1 LQPAAAERK
10 VSALNEDIPIEY
22 LDRFSGLARLYGAG
36 ALERLRRA
44 HVAVIGVGGVGSWTA
59 EALARSG
66 VGRLT
71 LVDPDEICVTNT
83 NRQLPALS
91 GEFGRPKVT
100 VLAERLR
107 LVNPELEVVEV
118 LSFFTAGTAASI
130 LEQNYDCVV
139 DGIDEVKLKALLV
152 VSCRNRGLPLVVC
165 GGAGGKRN
173 PASVRGADLAF
184 ATNDRLLRLVRK
196 ELRRHHGYPPEAAR
210 APFGARAVYSEEN
223 ARFPWSDGTVREDP
237 EPGSSLRLNCESGFG
252 SATPVTGTFGFA
264 AAAEAIEIVL
274 SRGEDP

>member
-1 LQPAAAERK
+1 MDSPLSQ
-10 VSALNEDIPIEY
+10 DY

-44 HVAVIGVGGVGSWTA
+44 HIAVIGIGGVGSWTA

-66 VGRLT
+66 IGNIT

-83 NRQLPALS
+83 NRQLPALA
-91 GEFGRPKVT
+91 GEFGRAKVSA
-100 VLAERLR
+100 VAERLR
-107 LVNPELEVVEV
+107 LVNPELLVEEVP
-118 LSFFTAGTAASI
+118 SFFTPGTADAI
-130 LEQNYDCVV
+130 LDHGYDCVV

-152 VSCRNRGLPLVVC
+152 VLCRERNLPVIVC

-173 PASVRGADLAF
+173 PAAVRTADLAF

-196 ELRRHHGYPPEAAR
+196 ELRRHHGYPPEEAK
-210 APFGARAVYSEEN
+210 APFGARSVFSEEN
-223 ARFPWSDGTVREDP
+223 ARFPWADGTVREDP

-264 AAAEAIEIVL
+264 AAAEAIERVL
-274 SRGEDP
+274 GERA